1 MSAPNRFAAAVQRPV
16 QQQPTAV
23 PASPPARKYTILL
36 NPSDLKAID
45 EDVLRLQNATGLRV
59 DRSQV
64 IRALLRQLHAD
75 ESLYAEVLRSLTD
88 GTPS

>member
-16 QQQPTAV
+16 QQPTAV
-23 PASPPARKYTILL
+23 AAVPPARKYTILL

-45 EDVLRLQNATGLRV
+45 EDVLRLQNASGLRV

-75 ESLYAEVLRSLTD
+75 ESLYAEVLRRLTAVM
-88 GTPS
+88 TA